1 MGFQVKSTKKTNAA
15 RILDRMGISYELKE
29 YPVDVN
35 DLSAVNVAAKVGM
48 PVQQVFK
55 TLVARG
61 DKTGVLMACI
71 PGDGELDLKALAA
84 ASGNKKTE
92 MVHLKEVLGLTGYIR
107 GGCSPLGAKK
117 EYPVYLDKSAENW
130 EIIAISA
137 GKRGEQI
144 MLAPADLIQAVHAVV
159 TKIAK

>member
-1 MGFQVKSTKKTNAA
+1 MKSTKKTNAA
-15 RILDRMGISYELKE
+15 RILDRMGIGYELKE

>member
-1 MGFQVKSTKKTNAA
+1 MKSTKKTNAA
-15 RILDRMGISYELKE
+15 RILDGLGIAYELKE
-29 YPVDVN
+29 YPVDLN
-35 DLSAVNVAAKVGM
+35 DLSAVHVAASVGM

-61 DKTGVLMACI
+61 DKNGVLMACI

-84 ASGNKKTE
+84 VSGNKKVE
-92 MVHLKEVLGLTGYIR
+92 MVHLKEVQGLTGYIR

-117 EYPVYLDKSAENW
+117 EYPVYLDASARQW
-130 EIIAISA
+130 DIIAISA

-144 MLAPADLIQAVHAVV
+144 MLAPQDLVQAVKAVV
-159 TKIAK
+159 AELQK